1 MNISYNWLKEYINID
16 LEVNALA
23 EVLTDIGLE
32 IGGVEMVQ
40 SIKGGLEGLVVGEVL
55 TREQHPNADK
65 LSKTTVD
72 VGAGEPLDIVCG
84 APNVAAGQK
93 VVVATVGTTLYSGDE
108 SFVIKK
114 SKIRGEV
121 SLGMICAEDEIGV
134 GNSHDGIMVLPA
146 DTAVGTLAKDF
157 FNVETDYVFEVDL
170 TPNRVD
176 AASHIGVARDIA
188 AYLALNGDKQAV
200 NYPDVSDFKVESIDY
215 PVEVIVENTEA
226 CPRYCGVTISGVEVK
241 ESPAWLQNRLKA
253 IGLAPINNVVDVT
266 NYVLHELGQ
275 PLHAFDGAKVDGDK
289 VIVKSLTEGTAFTT
303 LDEQERKLS
312 DKDLMICN
320 ENDGMCIAG
329 VFGGLDSGVTEST
342 TKIFLES
349 AYFNPVWVRKTAKRH
364 TLSTDSSFRFERGV
378 DPNNT
383 LVALKRAA
391 KLICE
396 VSGGHISSEVTDLYP
411 EKIAPFDVTLKLSHV
426 KRLIGKDLG
435 VDTIKTIL
443 SALDIEIASENGDV
457 LELKVPT
464 YRVDVQREA
473 DVIEDILRIYG
484 YNNVET
490 TDSVRSTITYSSK
503 PDDHKLKNL
512 IADQLVAAGFNEIMN
527 NSLTKA
533 AYYNDLE
540 TYPAD
545 NSVMIHNPLSQDLN
559 AMRQTLLFGG
569 LETVLY
575 NANRKNP
582 DLKLFEFGNCYFLDK
597 EEKAAGDEVLSGYSE
612 AQHLL
617 LLLSGRKVTENWN
630 SSSDDVSIYELKAHV
645 ENILKRMAFKMGDLV
660 CGTFENEMIK
670 GVTYLTKKGE
680 TLVSFGEVD
689 FDIRKKFDIDVP
701 VLVADFNWD
710 VLINAS
716 VRNKVAFAGIP
727 KYPEVRRDLA
737 LLIDKSVTFAELE
750 SIAYKTERKLLREVG
765 LFDVYE
771 GKNLPEGKKSYALSF
786 ILRDDAKTLKDK
798 QIDKVMK
805 KLMDNYKKEVGAE
818 IR

>member
-16 LEVNALA
+16 LEVNKLA

-32 IGGVEMVQ
+32 IGGIEMVQ
-40 SIKGGLEGLVVGEVL
+40 SIKGGLDGLVVGEVL

-65 LSKTTVD
+65 LSKTTID
-72 VGAGEPLDIVCG
+72 VGTGEPLDIVCG

-93 VVVATVGTTLYSGDE
+93 VIVAMVGTTLYSGDE

-134 GNSHDGIMVLPA
+134 GKSHDGIMVLPQ
-146 DTAVGTLAKDF
+146 DTPVGTLAKDY
-157 FNVETDYVFEVDL
+157 FNVETDYVLEVDL

-188 AYLALNGDKQAV
+188 AYLALNGDNQKV
-200 NYPDVSDFKVESIDY
+200 NYPDVSDFKTDTTEY
-215 PVEVIVENTEA
+215 PVEVSVENREA
-226 CPRYCGVTISGVEVK
+226 CPRYSGVTISGVEVK
-241 ESPAWLQNRLKA
+241 ESPTWLQNRLKS
-253 IGLAPINNVVDVT
+253 IGMAPINNIVDIT
-266 NYVLHELGQ
+266 NYVLHEMGQ
-275 PLHAFDGAKVDGDK
+275 PLHAFDGDKIDGDK
-289 VIVKSLTEGTAFTT
+289 VIVKTLPEETAFTT
-303 LDEQERKLS
+303 LDEVERKLS

-320 ENDGMCIAG
+320 ENNGMCIAG
-329 VFGGLDSGVTEST
+329 VFGGLDSGVTENT

-349 AYFNPVWVRKTAKRH
+349 AYFNPVWVRKTARRH

-383 LVALKRAA
+383 ITALKRAA
-391 KLICE
+391 KLICDL
-396 VSGGHISSEVTDLYP
+396 SGGHVSSEVTDLYP
-411 EKIAPFDVTLKLSHV
+411 EAIAPFDITLKLSHV
-426 KRLIGKDLG
+426 TRLIGKDLG
-435 VDTIKTIL
+435 TDTIKTIL
-443 SALDIEIASENGDV
+443 SALDIEIASETDDV

-473 DVIEDILRIYG
+473 DIIEDILRIYG
-484 YNNVET
+484 YNNIEVS
-490 TDSVRSTITYSSK
+490 DSVRSTITFSSK

-569 LETVLY
+569 LESVIY
-575 NANRKNP
+575 NTNRRNP

-597 EEKAAGDEVLSGYSE
+597 EEKTNGDEVLSGYSE
-612 AQHLL
+612 AQNLIL
-617 LLLSGRKVTENWN
+617 MLSGKKAAENWN
-630 SSSDDVSIYELKAHV
+630 SSKDDVSIYELKAHV
-645 ENILKRMAFKMGDLV
+645 ENILKRMAYNIGDLV
-660 CGTFENEMIK
+660 CGTFENELVK
-670 GVTYLTKKGE
+670 GLTYLTKKGE

-689 FDIRKKFDIDVP
+689 FDIRKKFDIEVP

-710 VLINAS
+710 VVINTS
-716 VRNKVAFAGIP
+716 VNNKVAFAGIP

-750 SIAYKTERKLLREVG
+750 AIAYKTERKLLREVG

-771 GKNLPEGKKSYALSF
+771 GKNLAEGKKSYALSF
-786 ILRDDAKTLKDK
+786 IIRDDAKTLKDK
-798 QIDKVMK
+798 QIDKVMNN
-805 KLMDNYKKEVGAE
+805 LIRNYKEQVGAE

>member
-1 MNISYNWLKEYINID
+1 MNISYNWLKEYINVD
-16 LEVNALA
+16 LEVNKLA

-32 IGGVEMVQ
+32 VGGIEMVQ

-65 LSKTTVD
+65 LSKTTINI
-72 VGAGEPLDIVCG
+72 GAGEPLDIVCG

-114 SKIRGEV
+114 TKIRGEV

-146 DTAVGTLAKDF
+146 NTPVGTLASDYFK
-157 FNVETDYVFEVDL
+157 VENDYVIEVDL

-188 AYLALNGDKQAV
+188 AYLALNGNSQGV
-200 NYPDVSDFKVESIDY
+200 RYPDVSDFEVETTDY
-215 PVEVIVENTEA
+215 PVAVAVENTEA
-226 CPRYCGVTISGVEVK
+226 CPRYCGVTISGIQVK

-253 IGLAPINNVVDVT
+253 IGMSPINNIVDIT
-266 NYVLHELGQ
+266 NYVLHEMGQ
-275 PLHAFDGAKVDGDK
+275 PLHAFDGDKITGDK
-289 VIVKSLTEGTAFTT
+289 ITVKTVADQTAFTT
-303 LDEQERKLS
+303 LDEVERKLS

-320 ENDGMCIAG
+320 QNEGMCIAG
-329 VFGGLDSGVTEST
+329 VFGGLESGVTENT

-378 DPNNT
+378 DPSNT

-391 KLICE
+391 ALICD
-396 VSGGHISSEVTDLYP
+396 VAGGHVSSEVTDLYP
-411 EKIAPFDVTLKLSHV
+411 EAVAPFNVTLKLSHV
-426 KRLIGKDLG
+426 TRLVGKDLG
-435 VDTIKTIL
+435 TETIKTIL
-443 SALDIEIASENGDV
+443 SALNIEIASENGDV

-484 YNNVET
+484 YNNIEVS
-490 TDSVRSTITYSSK
+490 DSVRSTITYSSK

-533 AYYNDLE
+533 SFYNHLE
-540 TYPAD
+540 SYPAD
-545 NSVMIHNPLSQDLN
+545 NTVMIHNPLSQDLN

-569 LETVLY
+569 LETVIY
-575 NANRKNP
+575 NTNRKKS

-597 EEKAAGDEVLSGYSE
+597 KEKADGEEVLSGYSE

-617 LLLSGRKVTENWN
+617 LVLSGRKAAENWN
-630 SSSDDVSIYELKAHV
+630 ATNDEVSLYELKAHV
-645 ENILKRMAFKMGDLV
+645 ENVLKRMAFNIGNLV
-660 CGTFENEMIK
+660 CGTFENELVK
-670 GVTYLTKKGE
+670 GLTYLTKKGE

-689 FDIRKKFDIDVP
+689 FDTRKKFDIEAP

-716 VRNKVAFAGIP
+716 VKNNVTFAGIA

-737 LLIDKSVTFAELE
+737 LLIDKAVTFAELE
-750 SIAYKTERKLLREVG
+750 AIAYKTERKLLREVG

-771 GKNLPEGKKSYALSF
+771 GKNLAEGKKSYALSF

-798 QIDKVMK
+798 QIDKVMNN
-805 KLMDNYKKEVGAE
+805 LIRNYKEQVGAE